1 MPTSAHGGANP
12 AALPKTPDLRP
23 PNRRSSDSSPR
34 RGPVPAELQGRR
46 LGKRLALAVGLVV
59 VIVAVVVLLPGLAGL
74 RHRFDHARPSW
85 LVLAGVLKVLSGICY
100 IAVFRAVF
108 CRRMPWRLSG
118 EIGMAELGANAL
130 LPTGGAGGLAF
141 GAWALAR
148 GGMDTSRIAR
158 RTVAFF
164 LLTSAA
170 NVSALILVGAGLAS
184 GLLPGHTSY
193 LGSVLPAAVAAL
205 ALTLVLASPAAMI
218 ARRKRLERSGRGESK
233 RARLLGVLADGVNE
247 SVELLREHDPWL
259 VLGAIGYLT
268 FDIMMVWACFHAFG
282 SAPYLSIIWIA
293 YLIGELGGLI
303 PVPGGIG
310 GVDLGLV
317 GMLAL
322 YGVPLAAATAAVLAY
337 RALALWIPA
346 LLGSLAFL
354 GLRGE
359 SDYELD
365 C

>member
-1 MPTSAHGGANP
+1 
-12 AALPKTPDLRP
+12 
-23 PNRRSSDSSPR
+23 
-34 RGPVPAELQGRR
+34 LQGRR
-46 LGKRLALAVGLVV
+46 LRNRLLLAAALVV
-59 VIVAVVVLLPGLAGL
+59 VIVGGVVLLPGLTGL
-74 RHRFDHARPSW
+74 RHRFDHAQPWW
-85 LVLAGVLKVLSGICY
+85 LVLAGILKVLSGLCY

-108 CRRMPWRLSG
+108 CRRMSWRLSG

-130 LPTGGAGGLAF
+130 LPTGGAGGLAL
-141 GAWALAR
+141 GAWALSR
-148 GGMDTSRIAR
+148 GGMPASRIAR

-170 NVSALILVGAGLAS
+170 NVGALILVGAGLAS
-184 GLLPGHTSY
+184 GLLPGHTSF
-193 LGSVLPAAVAAL
+193 LGAVVPAAVAAL
-205 ALTLVLASPAAMI
+205 ALALVLASPAAMV
-218 ARRKRLERSGRGESK
+218 ARRRSLERSGRGESK

-247 SVELLREHDPWL
+247 SVALLREHDVWL
-259 VLGAIGYLT
+259 VAGAIGYLS

-282 SAPYLSIIWIA
+282 ASPYLAIVWIA

-322 YGVPLAAATAAVLAY
+322 YGLPLAAATAAVLAY

-346 LLGSLAFL
+346 LVGSLAFA
-354 GLRGE
+354 GLRRE
-359 SDYELD
+359 PHYELD